1 MEIVLLGTG
10 CPQCDP
16 ARRGPSN
23 LVRARGLQFLVDC
36 GSGVTQRLVEAGG
49 RGADIDALFLTHL
62 HTDHVVD
69 FYQLVI
75 SSWHQGRAR
84 SQRVFGPPG
93 TKAFVEG
100 TMALFEPERRLRIAH
115 EQRGSVAAFEI
126 ETVEIAPGT
135 VFDEGGVR
143 VTAVAVAHA
152 PVRHAFGFVFEA
164 DDCKAVFSGD
174 TAFCPALIEAA
185 RDADVL
191 VHECFVHRELQ
202 PVPGVRTAATVA
214 AVASY
219 HTRSDEVGRV
229 AAQANAKL
237 LVLNHFV
244 PTRFDRNAVLD
255 EVAYDYAGPIAVGED
270 LMRFD
275 CATRRL
281 AHRDF
286 HLQLGRAP

>member
-1 MEIVLLGTG
+1 
-10 CPQCDP
+10 
-16 ARRGPSN
+16 
-23 LVRARGLQFLVDC
+23 
-36 GSGVTQRLVEAGG
+36 VTQRLVEAGS

-69 FYQLVI
+69 FYQLVV
-75 SSWHQGRAR
+75 SSWHQGRPCA
-84 SQRVFGPPG
+84 QRVFGPPG

-100 TMALFEPERRLRIAH
+100 TMALWEAERHMRIAH
-115 EQRGSVAAFEI
+115 ERRGSIAAFEI
-126 ETVEIAPGT
+126 ETVEIAPGA

-164 DDCKAVFSGD
+164 EGCKAVFSGD
-174 TAFCPALIEAA
+174 TAVCPALVEAA

-202 PVPGVRTAATVA
+202 PVPGVRSAETVA
-214 AVASY
+214 AMASY

-244 PTRFDRNAVLD
+244 PTRFDRDAVLA
-255 EVAYDYAGPIAVGED
+255 EVARDYSGPVAIGED
-270 LMRFD
+270 LMRFH
-275 CATRRL
+275 CAARRL

-286 HLQLGRAP
+286 HLQLGRKP